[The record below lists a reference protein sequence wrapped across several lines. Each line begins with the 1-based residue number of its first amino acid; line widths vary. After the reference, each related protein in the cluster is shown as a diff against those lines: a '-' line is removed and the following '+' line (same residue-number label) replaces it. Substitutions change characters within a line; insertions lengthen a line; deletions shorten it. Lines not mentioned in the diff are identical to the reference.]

1 MERFVITK
9 DGMELQ
15 TKLVAGTTTALFTK
29 ISVSDYQ
36 YVKEELHSLTE
47 LMEVRQTVLVSSIT
61 RKETAQVEV
70 IAAIGNAGLENG
82 YDIRAL
88 GLYAEDGEGNEVLY
102 AVSISGDHPDYMP
115 SCTDDALSE
124 ITYRMNI
131 AVGSS
136 DQVVIYVKPGA
147 IPTVEQVEDIRAD
160 VDEVIKGN
168 VCNLLHMPD
177 QSNTNSAGSASWQGG
192 RFTCNIPSE
201 DITVWSGEIDLPEGG
216 YAYPASS
223 DSADVIVV
231 YMLDGEENQVEI
243 SNGAALPEG
252 SMVTE
257 YRLNRKSGESRIVA
271 DIWPMISPGKRP
283 VVEYVPYTGDGG
295 RINRCMAEIQKR

>member
-115 SCTDDALSE
+115 PCTDDALSE

-136 DQVVIYVKPGA
+136 DQVVIYV
-147 IPTVEQVEDIRAD
+147 
-160 VDEVIKGN
+160 
-168 VCNLLHMPD
+168 
-177 QSNTNSAGSASWQGG
+177 
-192 RFTCNIPSE
+192 
-201 DITVWSGEIDLPEGG
+201 
-216 YAYPASS
+216 
-223 DSADVIVV
+223 
-231 YMLDGEENQVEI
+231 
-243 SNGAALPEG
+243 
-252 SMVTE
+252 
-257 YRLNRKSGESRIVA
+257 
-271 DIWPMISPGKRP
+271 
-283 VVEYVPYTGDGG
+283 
-295 RINRCMAEIQKR
+295 